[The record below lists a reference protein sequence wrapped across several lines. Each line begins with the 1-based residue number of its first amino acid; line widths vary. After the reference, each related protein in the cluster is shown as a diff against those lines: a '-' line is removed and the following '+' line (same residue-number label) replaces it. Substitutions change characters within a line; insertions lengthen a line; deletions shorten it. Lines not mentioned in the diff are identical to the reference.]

1 MEVPGGGGG
10 WRGSSRRELE
20 LVTLEHDWKCQ
31 QTILGGFW
39 GKTRRVV
46 VGERSGKALIH
57 QPLFLATVT
66 AGYKE
71 ASDCVWRAV
80 PESRTGACVCACV
93 STG

>member
-1 MEVPGGGGG
+1 M
-10 WRGSSRRELE
+10 
-20 LVTLEHDWKCQ
+20 
-31 QTILGGFW
+31 
-39 GKTRRVV
+39 

-57 QPLFLATVT
+57 QPLFLSIVT

-93 STG
+93 RKGRY

>member
-1 MEVPGGGGG
+1 M
-10 WRGSSRRELE
+10 
-20 LVTLEHDWKCQ
+20 
-31 QTILGGFW
+31 
-39 GKTRRVV
+39 

-80 PESRTGACVCACV
+80 PESRTGACVCAFV
-93 STG
+93 RKGRY